1 MLKYTLF
8 SSANQLWQKFTEINP
23 CWFRIVIITL
33 EIIIQKRHIGLQENT
48 LFIYTQL
55 NLKNIS
61 LSFNDFLP

>member
-33 EIIIQKRHIGLQENT
+33 EIIIQKRHRPTRKYSVHLHPVKLEKT
-48 LFIYTQL
+48 LT
-55 NLKNIS
+55 
-61 LSFNDFLP
+61 